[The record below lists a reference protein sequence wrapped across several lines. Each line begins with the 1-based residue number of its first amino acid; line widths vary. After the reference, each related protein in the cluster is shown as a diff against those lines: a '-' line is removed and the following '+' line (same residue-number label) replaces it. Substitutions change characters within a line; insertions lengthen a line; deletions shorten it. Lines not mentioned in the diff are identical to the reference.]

1 MPGCNHVA
9 VGLVIDADGHVLEPP
24 DVWERYLEPAY
35 RARAIRVRRGGDG
48 RDFLEIDGRPARLTT
63 PEMLGG
69 LGGMGKSL
77 EELAAACLA
86 GRYAESAP
94 PAATDPAARL
104 RLLDH
109 DGIARALLYPS
120 LGLQWE
126 AEAPDP
132 GYALAHTRAYNRW
145 IEEFCAGSG
154 GRLVPIAHLSLGDP
168 EDAARELRRAVR
180 AGARAASSS
189 PSR

>member
-1 MPGCNHVA
+1 MEPIV
-9 VGLVIDADGHVLEPP
+9 DADGHVLEPP
-24 DVWERYLEPAY
+24 DVWERYVDPAY
-35 RARAIRVRRGGDG
+35 RARAIRVRRGRDG

-69 LGGMGKSL
+69 FGGMGKTL
-77 EELAAACLA
+77 EELATACLA

-94 PAATDPAARL
+94 APATDPTARL
-104 RLLDH
+104 ALLDH

-126 AEAPDP
+126 AEVEDP

-154 GRLVPIAHLSLGDP
+154 GRLLSTAFVMLGVNWPRFSFLTPIAPG
-168 EDAARELRRAVR
+168 
-180 AGARAASSS
+180 
-189 PSR
+189 

>member
-1 MPGCNHVA
+1 MLE
-9 VGLVIDADGHVLEPP
+9 LVIDADGHVLEPP
-24 DVWERYLEPAY
+24 DLWRRYVDPGY
-35 RARAIRVRRGGDG
+35 RERAIRVGRGRDG
-48 RDFLEIDGRPARLTT
+48 RDVLEIDGRPARLTT

-94 PAATDPAARL
+94 AAATDPAARL

-132 GYALAHTRAYNRW
+132 GYALAHARAYNRW
-145 IEEFCAGSG
+145 SEAFTARHG
-154 GRLVPIAHLSLGDP
+154 GPHGPRALV
-168 EDAARELRRAVR
+168 
-180 AGARAASSS
+180 
-189 PSR
+189 